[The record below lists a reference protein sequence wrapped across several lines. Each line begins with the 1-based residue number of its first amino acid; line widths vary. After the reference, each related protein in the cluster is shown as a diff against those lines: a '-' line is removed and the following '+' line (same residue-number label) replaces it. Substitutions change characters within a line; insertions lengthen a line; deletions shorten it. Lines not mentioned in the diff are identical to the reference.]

1 MKPRVE
7 GYSIKT
13 WTMQQWIC
21 SNGYTQSHIAKL
33 LGLSTEDFTKK
44 LYEHGKFN
52 EYQVCMLIELMKAQ
66 DAFKVLYFPTM
77 KMRRRIYKEVFG

>member
-33 LGLSTEDFTKK
+33 LGLSTEEFTKK
-44 LYEHGKFN
+44 LYEHEKFN
-52 EYQVCMLIELMKAQ
+52 EYQISCLVELMKARA
-66 DAFKVLYFPTM
+66 AFRVLYFPTLE
-77 KMRRRIYKEVFG
+77 MRRKIYKEVFG

>member
-1 MKPRVE
+1 MD
-7 GYSIKT
+7 
-13 WTMQQWIC
+13 M

-33 LGLSTEDFTKK
+33 LGLSTEEFTKK
-44 LYEHGKFN
+44 LYEHEKFN
-52 EYQVCMLIELMKAQ
+52 EYQVCMLIELMKVQ